1 MSEKKIIA
9 SISGGKDSLAALVT
23 HVESGGR
30 CDGAIYC
37 RIMFDGETSAELPE
51 HEEWLHEKCFPTL
64 EREYGI
70 KTKIVQG
77 PYTYEDCFYKRYERG
92 SKVGKIWGF
101 PFLRGPWCNTRLK
114 VRPLQKFTKTL
125 GDYTEIVGIAADEEK
140 RIQRKTVFNK
150 ILPLVERGITEA
162 GAADICK
169 RRGLLSPAYNGGRTR
184 LGCWFCHNQR
194 IGELKRLYFDYPQF
208 KKWRF
213 PRRVQPGTGEERAS
227 RRVPR
232 TRYFPYSEGKRP
244 RNCEKRDCVNLHG

>member
-1 MSEKKIIA
+1 MSEKKVIA

-23 HVESGGR
+23 HIESGGR

-37 RIMFDGETSAELPE
+37 RIMFDSETSAELPE

-114 VRPLQKFTKTL
+114 IRPLQKFTKTL

-140 RIQRKTVFNK
+140 RIQRKTVSGK

-162 GAADICK
+162 GAAKPGYTLADFA
-169 RRGLLSPAYNGGRTR
+169 RRFSIEGQQIKLFEEGL
-184 LGCWFCHNQR
+184 
-194 IGELKRLYFDYPQF
+194 
-208 KKWRF
+208 
-213 PRRVQPGTGEERAS
+213 
-227 RRVPR
+227 
-232 TRYFPYSEGKRP
+232 
-244 RNCEKRDCVNLHG
+244 

>member
-1 MSEKKIIA
+1 MSEKKVIA

-23 HVESGGR
+23 HIESGGR

-37 RIMFDGETSAELPE
+37 RIMFDSETSAELPE

-114 VRPLQKFTKTL
+114 IRPLQKFTKTL

-140 RIQRKTVFNK
+140 RIQRKTVSGK

-184 LGCWFCHNQR
+184 LGRWFCHNQR
-194 IGELKRLYFDYPQF
+194 IGELKRLYFDYPQLWE
-208 KKWRF
+208 KLA
-213 PRRVQPGTGEERAS
+213 TLDRAS
-227 RRVPR
+227 PVTFKPGYTLADFARR
-232 TRYFPYSEGKRP
+232 FSIEGQQIKLF
-244 RNCEKRDCVNLHG
+244 EEGL